1 MRMLPSACCIGFLCT
16 LISCTHKNIGQNDV
30 EHIEII
36 HDQFN
41 PKVDDLYLPGYKR
54 YSWTDY
60 PSDSIR
66 EIRER
71 AKRLKQ
77 GMDEQ
82 QVIAL
87 MRPLVVSS
95 SFSFLLAKY
104 RDPEIIKKE
113 FHFNESSK
121 DLVKINQ
128 SSYDPKRSD
137 RFYIF
142 MEIPFSEKT
151 GKLRKDGRELE
162 LNVKRIRHGTDALE
176 FEGYRLPVS
185 EKRPMYRYR

>member
-1 MRMLPSACCIGFLCT
+1 MRILSFACSVGFLCT
-16 LISCTHKNIGQNDV
+16 FISCTHKDIIQNDI
-30 EHIEII
+30 EHIEIL
-36 HDQFN
+36 HSQSN
-41 PKVDDLYLPGYKR
+41 KKGGGLYLPGYKC
-54 YSWTDY
+54 YSWQDF
-60 PSDSIR
+60 PSDSISQ
-66 EIRER
+66 IKER
-71 AKRLKQ
+71 ARRLHK
-77 GMDEQ
+77 GMDKQ

-104 RDPEIIKKE
+104 RDPEIVKKE

-162 LNVKRIRHGTDALE
+162 LDVKRIRYGADALE

-185 EKRPMYRYR
+185 EKRLMYRYR

>member
-1 MRMLPSACCIGFLCT
+1 MRILPSACCIGFLCT

-71 AKRLKQ
+71 AN
-77 GMDEQ
+77 
-82 QVIAL
+82 A
-87 MRPLVVSS
+87 
-95 SFSFLLAKY
+95 
-104 RDPEIIKKE
+104 
-113 FHFNESSK
+113 
-121 DLVKINQ
+121 
-128 SSYDPKRSD
+128 
-137 RFYIF
+137 
-142 MEIPFSEKT
+142 
-151 GKLRKDGRELE
+151 
-162 LNVKRIRHGTDALE
+162 
-176 FEGYRLPVS
+176 
-185 EKRPMYRYR
+185 